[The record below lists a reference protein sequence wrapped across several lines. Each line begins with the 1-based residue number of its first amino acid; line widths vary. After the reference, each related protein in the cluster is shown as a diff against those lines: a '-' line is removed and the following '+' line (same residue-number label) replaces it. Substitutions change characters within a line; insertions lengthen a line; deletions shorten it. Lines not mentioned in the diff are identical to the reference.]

1 MINTLSYRG
10 VCPAH
15 GDVVVGG
22 ALAYHRSKSSPWP
35 SLESQSPIHC
45 LGVAL
50 STSWKPQHQTRR
62 PNERPRILRPTDLIP
77 IRSTGLFPQ
86 TLWEER
92 ARARAQEEG
101 WKGARA
107 HARARALAIP
117 LVEVEK
123 CSTGYVV
130 VRLSNEK

>member
-1 MINTLSYRG
+1 MINSLSYRG

-15 GDVVVGG
+15 GVVVVGG

-77 IRSTGLFPQ
+77 IRSTGLFPP

-92 ARARAQEEG
+92 ARASAGGRG
-101 WKGARA
+101 GRGRA